1 MKARADSQNM
11 QHSDFPSFVRQQGAS
26 LLASVRVVPRSSRS
40 EVRLEPD
47 GLRVSLTAPPVDG
60 AANEALVALLAEKLG
75 LPKRQVQVARGATGR
90 QKVLAIQGLTLEEFW
105 RRLEAAGIKANP
117 TPS

>member
-1 MKARADSQNM
+1 MKARADSRNM
-11 QHSDFPSFVRQQGAS
+11 QHSDFTPFVRQQGAS
-26 LLASVRVVPRSSRS
+26 LLASVRVLPRSSRN

-47 GLRVSLTAPPVDG
+47 GLRVSLTAPPVEG
-60 AANEALVALLAEKLG
+60 AANEALVALLAEKLR
-75 LPKRQVQVARGATGR
+75 LPKRQVQVARGAAGR

-117 TPS
+117 MPS